1 MSELN
6 EKILDKVKEC
16 LFQALGVEKQEITPE
31 SSLTRDLGAESI
43 DFLDIIFRLEQA
55 FSIKIPRGDLFPE
68 HFLNSSEFVQNGK
81 VTEAGLKEL
90 RQRFPFTNF
99 DQYSANPLVSKL
111 TDTFTVRSLTGYLSD
126 RLSAGKLNKV

>member
-16 LFQALGVEKQEITPE
+16 LCQALGVEKSEVSTE
-31 SSLTRDLGAESI
+31 SSLTQDLGAESI

-68 HFLNSSEFVQNGK
+68 QFMGSAEYVQSGK

-90 RQRFPFTNF
+90 KRRFPFTNF
-99 DQYSANPLVSKL
+99 DSFSANPLVAKL

-126 RLSAGKLNKV
+126 RLAAGKIKV

>member
-6 EKILDKVKEC
+6 EKILDKVKDC
-16 LFQALGVEKQEITPE
+16 LCQALGVEKAEVSPE
-31 SSLTRDLGAESI
+31 SSLTQDLGAESI

-55 FSIKIPRGDLFPE
+55 FGIKIPRGDLFPE
-68 HFLNSSEFVQNGK
+68 QFMGSAEYVQSGK

-90 RQRFPFTNF
+90 TRRFPFTSF
-99 DQYSANPLVSKL
+99 EGFSANPLVAKL

-126 RLSAGKLNKV
+126 RLAAGKIKV